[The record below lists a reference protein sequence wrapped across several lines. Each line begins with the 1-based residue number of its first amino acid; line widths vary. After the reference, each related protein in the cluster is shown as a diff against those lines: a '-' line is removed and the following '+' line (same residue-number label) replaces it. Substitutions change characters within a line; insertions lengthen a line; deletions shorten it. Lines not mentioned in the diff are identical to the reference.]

1 VTISV
6 TTPSTPLIEPD
17 PLLGAPL
24 AHYPSERGRPLLAA
38 AVVIGAA
45 AVLLNFTLAAAP
57 AWWGPAL
64 TILIMALLVLGLGWA
79 VLHVWNRE
87 IILYERGFSYREG
100 SNTVYFLYDEVRGI
114 RLHAQRRAYF
124 FGLWRRNVYRFTV
137 TTIRGETIVITNLYR
152 RAAELATRLEE
163 RITALLRPRLAAR
176 LAAGQS
182 VEFPGAVTLT
192 AAGLHHGE
200 RELTWERFGGLQI
213 GGRRLALLDSSGA
226 VWLAVPLDAVENI
239 TLLLDFL
246 RERQRQGER
255 T

>member
-1 VTISV
+1 MTI
-6 TTPSTPLIEPD
+6 PSTPLIEPD

-24 AHYPSERGRPLLAA
+24 AHYPSERGRPLIAA
-38 AVVIGAA
+38 ALVIGAA
-45 AVLLNFTLAAAP
+45 AVLLNFTLATVP

-64 TILIMALLVLGLGWA
+64 TIALMALLALALGWA

-163 RITALLRPRLAAR
+163 QITVLLRPTLAAR
-176 LAAGQS
+176 LAAGEA
-182 VEFPGAVTLT
+182 VDFPGAVTLT
-192 AAGLHHGE
+192 AEGLQHGE
-200 RELTWERFGGLQI
+200 RNLTWEHFGGFQI
-213 GGRRLALLDSSGA
+213 GGRRLVLLDDAGA
-226 VWLAVPLDAVENI
+226 LWLAVPLDAVENI
-239 TLLLDFL
+239 TLLLDLL
-246 RERQRQGER
+246 RERGPQGER